1 MHYQQSSIIRFY
13 VKACNVRTYVNDVSV
28 DALPSL
34 MQISAW
40 TKISSGWN

>member
-13 VKACNVRTYVNDVSV
+13 VNDVSV

-34 MQISAW
+34 TQISAW